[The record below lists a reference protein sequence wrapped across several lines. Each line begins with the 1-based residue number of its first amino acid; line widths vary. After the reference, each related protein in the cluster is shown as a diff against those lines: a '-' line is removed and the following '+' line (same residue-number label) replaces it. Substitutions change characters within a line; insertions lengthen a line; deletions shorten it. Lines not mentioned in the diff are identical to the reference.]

1 MPNNQSLYQQFMD
14 NDSHVGPGPEPAED
28 FRNRLFTEFWDSTDR
43 AMEANK
49 CRLDRVY
56 ENRLM
61 EMLSD
66 AAQECVVGNHISIS
80 SYKRGLPRLVRRIM
94 SETFAEP
101 ISPEELR

>member
-1 MPNNQSLYQQFMD
+1 MIPTSGQSQSPPKTSETACLR
-14 NDSHVGPGPEPAED
+14 SSG
-28 FRNRLFTEFWDSTDR
+28 DSTDR